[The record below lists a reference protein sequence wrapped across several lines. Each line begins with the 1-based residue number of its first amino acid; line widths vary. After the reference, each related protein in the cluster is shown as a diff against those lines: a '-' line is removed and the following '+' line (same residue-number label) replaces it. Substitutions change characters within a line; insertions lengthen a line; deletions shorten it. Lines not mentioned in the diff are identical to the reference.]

1 MTRSNDSPV
10 IIPRGPMSH
19 SYIGSLN
26 CSVVFLDPCLTLK
39 SQMWSYHLLTIAH
52 LALHFI
58 LLESCA
64 PKLFW
69 LSSTIILIRNCRKLA
84 LFMHKIGVLKVLTQ
98 HAGIESFELRS
109 VSSTTDC
116 ASLSSF
122 YQISLAFS
130 RMNSNLRS
138 FFFLNEYLYSIRC
151 YNFLEFV
158 SIIFHI

>member
-19 SYIGSLN
+19 SYIGSLD
-26 CSVVFLDPCLTLK
+26 CSVVFLDPCLALK
-39 SQMWSYHLLTIAH
+39 SQIWSNHLLTIAH
-52 LALHFI
+52 LTLHFI
-58 LLESCA
+58 LLESCTS
-64 PKLFW
+64 KLFW
-69 LSSTIILIRNCRKLA
+69 LSSTIILIRYCRKLA
-84 LFMHKIGVLKVLTQ
+84 SFMHKIGVFKVLTQ

-116 ASLSSF
+116 ASLRSF